1 MSGKP
6 ATMLVF
12 PVIAAGTSAVTPFF
26 GMLAMVLVLAVFVS
40 LALVKLRQSLLV
52 GYFLCGVLIANSGVL
67 GLVGMSGDDP
77 RISMLGELGVILL
90 MFTIG
95 LEFSLTELRHLWK
108 VALGGGGIQVA
119 LTAGLTVLCARACGL
134 PWAESIVLSVAVALS
149 STAVAIKSFQE
160 IGQPNNPGARV
171 ALGVALFQD
180 ILVILFIIILPAIY
194 GRNEG
199 STIGQVSW
207 AILKGALFL
216 GGAILLGRY
225 GNTPLLHAVARTRSR
240 ELFTLAI
247 IGTCA
252 AVALAAEAL
261 QLSLALGAFA
271 AGLVLSESIY
281 SHRILSDIHPFKDL
295 FLTIF
300 FVSVGLMI
308 DVGAVLA
315 NWPLVLLGSLAIL
328 LAKGAIVFGIAK
340 LLKLQLRP
348 ALLAAASLASTG
360 EFSLVLLTKA
370 EGFRPVDPAIAQL
383 LLACTA
389 ITMGLVPSLMRG
401 AGPLGRFL
409 EKKGIGQ
416 APQRPL
422 PQLPPSQ
429 AVRQISD
436 HAIICGYGPV
446 GKGLNEAM
454 RRCDIPTLVL
464 ELNADTVR
472 ELKAAGQ
479 PVLFA
484 DAAHPEALDL
494 AGIERARFVAFTFP
508 AVSVTMAALPL
519 VREKNPG
526 IMIFARAKFQT
537 EVEQLAAHEVVVIQD
552 ERESA
557 IAMIENAMGAYQRA
571 DLSFD
576 DVRAIV
582 DGKEPRDLHA
592 NRS

>member
-1 MSGKP
+1 
-6 ATMLVF
+6 MLAFLVM
-12 PVIAAGTSAVTPFF
+12 AAGGSEVAPFF
-26 GMLAMVLVLAVFVS
+26 GMLAMVLILAVIVS
-40 LALVKLRQSLLV
+40 LVLVKLRQSLLV
-52 GYFLCGVLIANSGVL
+52 GYFLVGVLIANSGVL
-67 GLVGMSGDDP
+67 VLVGMSKDDP
-77 RISMLGELGVILL
+77 MIAMLGELGVILL

-95 LEFSLTELRHLWK
+95 LEFSLSELRHLWK
-108 VALGGGGIQVA
+108 IALVGGGVQVV
-119 LTAGLTVLCARACGL
+119 LTAAIAGFCARCCGL
-134 PWAESIVLSVAVALS
+134 PGPESLVLSVAVALS
-149 STAVAIKSFQE
+149 STAVAMKSFQE

-180 ILVILFIIILPAIY
+180 ILVILFILILPAIY
-194 GRNEG
+194 GKNEG
-199 STIGQVSW
+199 STIGQIAW
-207 AILKGALFL
+207 AMLKGTLFL

-240 ELFTLAI
+240 ELFTLAV

-252 AVALAAEAL
+252 AVALAGEAL
-261 QLSLALGAFA
+261 ELSLALGAFA

-308 DVGAVLA
+308 DVGAVIA
-315 NWPLVLLGSLAIL
+315 NWPLVLLGSLAVIVV
-328 LAKGAIVFGIAK
+328 KGGIVFGVTR
-340 LLKLQLRP
+340 LLRIPLRP
-348 ALLAAASLASTG
+348 ALLATASLASTG

-370 EGFRPVDPAIAQL
+370 EGFRQIDPAVEQL

-389 ITMGLVPSLMRG
+389 VTMGLVPSLMRG
-401 AGPLGRFL
+401 AGPLGRWL
-409 EKKGIGQ
+409 EKKGVGS
-416 APQRPL
+416 APVRPS
-422 PQLPPSQ
+422 PAMAPSQ
-429 AVRQISD
+429 AVRKISD

-446 GKGLNEAM
+446 GKSLNEAL
-454 RRCDIPTLVL
+454 RRSDIPTLVL

-484 DAAHPEALDL
+484 DAAHSEALDL

-508 AVSVTMAALPL
+508 AVSITMAALPL

-526 IMIFARAKFQT
+526 ILIFARAKFQN
-537 EVEQLAAHEVVVIQD
+537 EVDQLAAHDVRIIHD
-552 ERESA
+552 ERESS
-557 IAMIENAMGAYQRA
+557 IAMIENAMGAYQRVN
-571 DLSFD
+571 LSAD

-582 DGKEPRDLHA
+582 DGKESASNHA
-592 NRS
+592 KRS